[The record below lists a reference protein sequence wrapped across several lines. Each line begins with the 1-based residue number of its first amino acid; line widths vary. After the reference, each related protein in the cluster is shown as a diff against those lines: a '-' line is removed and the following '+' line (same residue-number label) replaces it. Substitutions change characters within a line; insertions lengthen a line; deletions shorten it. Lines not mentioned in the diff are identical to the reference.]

1 MQDRRSIKRIP
12 PSRQTNSP
20 RLQAPAGYVVVVED
34 VDLGDR
40 FKIVTMQELNSRSLA
55 RETDLAFATELFLA
69 FSAGDAAA
77 LARELHGRFAPG
89 GDIGDW
95 FDLDRAQIAQ
105 LREVGRPAAPSLRD
119 LALSAVDGQ
128 SLVEKSQVISAAPE
142 SRPRH
147 VRSPRPPQA
156 RAARP
161 RPRRRWPSWLLLIAI
176 IALGASVVANAPQL
190 RRLLSGGTDA
200 RELPA
205 RRKVIASAT
214 AMPSPTPTRRVTT
227 LATFSQFGAAAGD
240 VLYALV
246 RANARTCASRECRV
260 ARGIDVGERI
270 VALGYSHGEV
280 INGDATWI
288 KFRRDR
294 QDLYMHISVLSR
306 DRRDVSAIS
315 RPSATFTRTAAP
327 SPTATATPRP
337 SATATAT
344 PTVTAKATNTIA
356 PSATSTLTF
365 TPEPSA
371 TATVEPSATVEPTS
385 NATPIDTAAPTATAT
400 LVSTATATELPTVLY
415 IDTANNLNAN
425 LRACPS
431 TDCDILGRLRP
442 GAEVRPAAEVEGEVI
457 NGIAAWIAIE
467 YEGGIAYVHGEL
479 VAEGP

>member
-20 RLQAPAGYVVVVED
+20 RLQAPAGYVVVIED

-40 FKIVTMQELNSRSLA
+40 FKIVTTQELNSRSLA
-55 RETDLAFATELFLA
+55 RETELAFATELFVA

-95 FDLDRAQIAQ
+95 FDLDRAQVAQ

-176 IALGASVVANAPQL
+176 IALGASLAANAPQL

-205 RRKVIASAT
+205 RRIVVASAT
-214 AMPSPTPTRRVTT
+214 AKPSPTPTRRVTT
-227 LATFSQFGAAAGD
+227 TATSSQFGAAADD
-240 VLYALV
+240 VFYALV

-294 QDLYMHISVLSR
+294 QDLYIHISVLSR

-327 SPTATATPRP
+327 SPT
-337 SATATAT
+337 ATATAT

-385 NATPIDTAAPTATAT
+385 NATPIDTATATP
-400 LVSTATATELPTVLY
+400 VSTATATELPTVLY